1 MSPLK
6 ILAVSILLLSISG
19 LAGTQ
24 NQGGGPRQRTTKR
37 HDDADHLFET

>member
-24 NQGGGPRQRTTKR
+24 NSGPRQRTTKR